1 MKNNFIIIFII
12 STFFFTNVVFS
23 ESFTLESKNIEIL
36 YEGEEIKAYKGKAI
50 SKDKNLE
57 IKSDEF
63 IYLKNLDTLKSNG
76 NGELVVRA
84 KKIKIKYDYGIFD
97 QKNLSFVANGNIE
110 IFQTDGMFVIK
121 TNKIFY
127 DQKNNIVSSDETTKV
142 EDNFGNVYFTDN
154 FEYEVN
160 KNLIKVKNLISK
172 DSQDNTFKTS
182 LAYIN
187 TNSGKIF
194 GKDIKIDLKNK
205 SAQSENNYRL
215 RGNSGEIDE
224 NSSNITKGVF
234 TTCKKR
240 DGCPPWTFSAKK
252 ITHDKKKK
260 EIHYDDALLKVYDI
274 PLVYFPKFFHPDP
287 TVERRSGFLIP
298 TIKNSSNSNNFLTIP
313 YFYAIADNK
322 DMTFSP
328 RLYTDE
334 KILLQSEFRQKNS
347 KSNHFADFSFFT
359 EKDENSKNH
368 LFYKFDKNLLIKNFD
383 DSKINLKL
391 QTTSNDTYLKSNK
404 LESNLINDN
413 NTLENSINLDLY
425 SNNLS
430 INFGTAV
437 YEDLNKENN
446 DRYEYVLPKL
456 LLTRNFDNFT
466 YLNGNLLFETD
477 NLIRQYD
484 TNILEK
490 RNVNNLIFNSNSK
503 INKLGILNS
512 YEFLIRNTNSEN
524 KNTQYKNSKNFY
536 VSGIYQHNSTL
547 PLMKEN
553 DLYQKIF
560 KPRLSLRAAPNHT
573 KDEKN
578 VERKVDLTN
587 IYSLDRVSDST
598 SIEGGLSLTYGID
611 YSILEKLKT
620 KEIFNIKIANN
631 LRLKDNDDLTNTN
644 QIGEKT
650 SNVFSEIM
658 YSPNDHLTTKYITAI
673 KNNLNEINYENL
685 STEFKMNNFVTTF
698 DYLNEN
704 NTANKNSYL
713 SNTTAYNLNKFNSF
727 SFSTR
732 KNKTK
737 DLTEYYNLMY
747 QYKNDCLAASIEYK
761 KDFYSDRE
769 LKPDESILF
778 KLTITPFAEISS
790 PNIKQ

>member
-1 MKNNFIIIFII
+1 MKNNLILTFIIII
-12 STFFFTNVVFS
+12 FFFTNIVYA
-23 ESFTLESKNIEIL
+23 ESFTLKSKNIEIL
-36 YEGEEIKAYKGKAI
+36 NEGDQINAYKGKAI
-50 SKDKNLE
+50 SSDKNLE

-63 IYLKNLDTLKSNG
+63 IYFKNLDTLESIG
-76 NGELVVRA
+76 NGELLV
-84 KKIKIKYDYGIFD
+84 KSKNIKIRYDKGIFD
-97 QKNLSFVANGNIE
+97 QKNLSFFGSGNIK
-110 IFQTDGMFVIK
+110 IFQTDGIFVIK
-121 TNKIFY
+121 TNQIFY
-127 DQKNNIVSSDETTKV
+127 DQKNNILHSDETTKV
-142 EDNFGNVYFTDN
+142 EDNLGNIYFVDN
-154 FEYEVN
+154 FKYEVN
-160 KNLIKVKNLISK
+160 KDLLKVQNLVSK
-172 DSQDNTFKTS
+172 DSQNNTFKTS
-182 LAYIN
+182 IAFIK

-194 GKDIKIDLKNK
+194 GKDIKIDLKNN
-205 SAQSENNYRL
+205 SAKNENDYKL

-252 ITHDKKKK
+252 ITHDKKKR
-260 EIHYDDALLKVYDI
+260 EISYDKALLRVYDI
-274 PLVYFPKFFHPDP
+274 PLIYFPKFFHPDP
-287 TVERRSGFLIP
+287 TVKRRSGFLIP
-298 TIKNSSNSNNFLTIP
+298 SIKNSSNSNNFLSIP

-322 DMTFSP
+322 DITFSP
-328 RLYTDE
+328 RLYADD
-334 KILLQSEFRQKNS
+334 KFLLQTEFRQKNF
-347 KSNHFADFSFFT
+347 KSNHIADLSFFG
-359 EKDENSKNH
+359 EKNKNSKNH
-368 LFYKFDKNLLIKNFD
+368 FFYEFDKSLLVKNFD
-383 DSKINLKL
+383 TSDINFKIQK
-391 QTTSNDTYLKSNK
+391 TSNDTYLKSNK
-404 LESNLINDN
+404 LESELINDD
-413 NTLENSINLDLY
+413 NTMENSLNLDLY

-456 LLTRNFDNFT
+456 LITKNFENFD
-466 YLNGNLLFETD
+466 YLNGNLSFETD
-477 NLIRQYD
+477 NLITQYD
-484 TNILEK
+484 TNVVEK

-503 INKLGILNS
+503 INRLGILNS
-512 YEFLIRNTNSEN
+512 YEFLLRNTNSEN
-524 KNTQYKNSKNFY
+524 KNTSYKNSKNFY
-536 VSGIYQHNSTL
+536 MSGIYQHNSIL
-547 PLMKEN
+547 PLIKEGKF
-553 DLYQKIF
+553 YQKVL
-560 KPRLSLRAAPNHT
+560 KPRISLRAAPRHS

-578 VERKVDLTN
+578 VERKVDITN
-587 IYSLDRVSDST
+587 IYSLDRVTDNT
-598 SIEGGLSLTYGID
+598 SVEGGLSLTYGIN

-620 KEIFNIKIANN
+620 KEIFNFKLANN

-650 SNVFSEIM
+650 SNLLSEVT
-658 YSPNDHLTTKYITAI
+658 YSPNNGFTTKYVTAI
-673 KNNLNEINYENL
+673 KNNLDQISYENL
-685 STEFKMNNFVTTF
+685 LTEFKINNLVTTF

-704 NTANKNSYL
+704 NTVKKNSYL
-713 SNTTAYNLNKFNSF
+713 SNNTTYNLDNSNSF

-769 LKPDESILF
+769 LKPEESILF